1 MPKVKAVIDGS
12 AGNRSISIRLDD
24 DVFKDY
30 EEVKALLKKA
40 GLGRLNMTQSL
51 KPVIEEILLD
61 ARQRAENV
69 LAHHPHRTGSSEL
82 VTSHP
87 VAVKVTEIA

>member
-1 MPKVKAVIDGS
+1 MSKVKAVIDGN
-12 AGNRSISIRLDD
+12 AGNRSISIRLDEA
-24 DVFKDY
+24 VFKDY
-30 EEVKALLKKA
+30 EEVKRLLKKA

-61 ARQRAENV
+61 ARQRAEKV
-69 LAHHPHRTGSSEL
+69 LANPSHCAGSSEL
-82 VTSHP
+82 VMSHP

>member
-1 MPKVKAVIDGS
+1 MPKVKAVIDGN

-30 EEVKALLKKA
+30 EKVKALLKKA

-61 ARQRAENV
+61 ARQRAESV
-69 LAHHPHRTGSSEL
+69 LANPSHRTGSSEL